1 MSVSKEAVQAV
12 ARAKPVVRIR
22 SFCRAELFA
31 RGRLLSRGFLSLL
44 PLILPPLILG
54 GCRDEVE
61 TGDPGLILDVAISP
75 TPPVVGQARLIITM
89 EDTSG
94 APMEDA
100 RIVVEGN
107 MSHAGMTPVVD
118 TAQAEGSGQYGISD
132 FGFTMAGDWILSL
145 YATLPDG
152 RWVRVQERTN
162 VVGGM
167 GGNR

>member
-1 MSVSKEAVQAV
+1 MRISVGASRLMSGIE
-12 ARAKPVVRIR
+12 PI
-22 SFCRAELFA
+22 A
-31 RGRLLSRGFLSLL
+31 RGRSFPWAEPIALGRLPSRGSLFLL
-44 PLILPPLILG
+44 PLILLPLILG
-54 GCRDEVE
+54 GCRGEAE
-61 TGDPGLILDVAISP
+61 TGDPGLVLDVAISP

-132 FGFTMAGDWILSL
+132 FRFTMAGDWILSL
-145 YATLPDG
+145 HATLPDG